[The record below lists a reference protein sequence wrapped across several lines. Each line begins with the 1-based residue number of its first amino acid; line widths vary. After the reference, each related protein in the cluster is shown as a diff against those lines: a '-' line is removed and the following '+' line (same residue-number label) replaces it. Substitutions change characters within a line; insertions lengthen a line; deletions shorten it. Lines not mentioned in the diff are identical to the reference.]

1 MSRCR
6 LRLRNQRRFTKDF
19 SYCIFIIWLQ
29 SYTILDEVRENSAGN
44 RKKEHENSGIM
55 FFLITFA
62 DTNRIIED
70 VSTSVE
76 AFDLILKNHISHII
90 YV

>member
-1 MSRCR
+1 
-6 LRLRNQRRFTKDF
+6 
-19 SYCIFIIWLQ
+19 
-29 SYTILDEVRENSAGN
+29 
-44 RKKEHENSGIM
+44 M

-76 AFDLILKNHISHII
+76 AFDLILKNHISYII

>member
-1 MSRCR
+1 
-6 LRLRNQRRFTKDF
+6 
-19 SYCIFIIWLQ
+19 
-29 SYTILDEVRENSAGN
+29 
-44 RKKEHENSGIM
+44 M